1 MSQHTWQHL
10 CESISKESRSGEWSM
25 LDVGHPPFGGAA
37 PRTGSPLSRGTQ
49 QEAEGREVPVP
60 LVPRG
65 SRAAL
70 PGLSPGAG
78 LA

>member
-1 MSQHTWQHL
+1 
-10 CESISKESRSGEWSM
+10 M

-37 PRTGSPLSRGTQ
+37 PHTGSPLCRGTQ

-70 PGLSPGAG
+70 AGLSPGAR